1 MSEPAIGMVGLG
13 LMGQAIA
20 RRLTETGH
28 TVAGHDI
35 VAEKVA
41 TVAALGVH
49 ACRSAAEVAR
59 SSDIVLMSVTTTAAV
74 EEIVLGRDGIASAGK
89 LDGKILVDLSTTAIE
104 AAKRVATALEAVGM
118 DFVDAPVSGGPA
130 AAMTGSLAIMAG
142 GEPSAVARVRP
153 VLERLGLLTHLG
165 PVGAGQAT
173 KLVNQALVLTNYC
186 VIAEALRLAEA
197 CGVDAKAIPT
207 ALAPGH
213 AGSNLLPILFER
225 MIARDFTP
233 RGYARQVLKDL
244 EMLDEAACQRRVA
257 MPMAGQALSLY
268 RRLIAEGKSELDA
281 SAIVTLHPEP
291 DETHPAAAVQG
302 EE

>member
-1 MSEPAIGMVGLG
+1 MSKPAVGPVVGMIGLG
-13 LMGQAIA
+13 LMGHAIA

-28 TVAGHDI
+28 AVAGYDI

-41 TVAALGVH
+41 VAAKLGVQ
-49 ACRSAAEVAR
+49 ACGSPAAVAR
-59 SSDIVLMSVTTTAAV
+59 TSDIVLVSVTTTAAV
-74 EEIVLGRDGIASAGK
+74 EEAVLGKDGIASAAGR
-89 LDGKILVDLSTTAIE
+89 LDGKVLVDHSTTEIE
-104 AAKRVATALEAVGM
+104 ATKRVAIGLAAATGM
-118 DFVDAPVSGGPA
+118 AFVDAPVSGGPA
-130 AAMTGSLAIMAG
+130 AAMSGTLAIMAG
-142 GEPSAVARVRP
+142 GEASAIARIRP
-153 VLERLGLLTHLG
+153 VMEQLGLLTHLG

-197 CGVDAKAIPT
+197 YGVDAKVIPA

-213 AGSNLLPILFER
+213 AGSNLLPVLFER

-244 EMLDEAACQRRVA
+244 EMLNQAASERHVA

-268 RRLIAEGKSELDA
+268 RQLIAQGKSELDA
-281 SAIVTLHPEP
+281 AAILTLYPQP
-291 DETHPAAAVQG
+291 G
-302 EE
+302 GRR